1 MLLFILMKTKKEAIL
16 LVLICTF
23 FTSVGQLFLKIG
35 SKNLSFDIIELLTN
49 YPLIIGFS
57 LYAVGALILVL
68 ALKNGE
74 LSILYPFIATSFV
87 WVSVLSVIFLNE
99 VMNVWKW
106 SGVLVIILGM
116 VFIGKGGSLK

>member
-1 MLLFILMKTKKEAIL
+1 MKTKKEAII

-23 FTSVGQLFLKIG
+23 FTAVGQLSFKIG
-35 SKNLSFDIIELLTN
+35 SKNLSFNMIELLTN
-49 YPLIIGFS
+49 YPLIIGFL
-57 LYAVGALILVL
+57 LYAMGALILVL

-116 VFIGKGGSLK
+116 GFIGKGGSLK